1 MKTLKNYRWRKTTDV
16 KREFA
21 VYELLADEVAI
32 LDAGFSDK
40 GVFEVAFNDAI
51 TGSLIE
57 WEQLRK
63 LIDEGQTIAECD
75 SRPA

>member
-1 MKTLKNYRWRKTTDV
+1 M

-40 GVFEVAFNDAI
+40 GVFEVAFNDAM